1 MSADYRA
8 ALLIGPEQITVSS
21 LPRPTLAPGEVLVRI
36 YQASLCPTDLKKY
49 FHLDEKSAQ
58 ALSQDTPVVL
68 GHEAAGVVEE
78 VGSAVEGV
86 SPGQRV
92 AIDPMLPCGE
102 CVYCK
107 SGDFPMC
114 LNLAGVGAS
123 AGSVTGSI
131 RLLKEEGIGGC
142 FAEYVKVPAA
152 NLYHLPDSLSLES
165 AALMEPLADVLH
177 SLEKGAPRQDE
188 TAVVIGLGGMGL
200 MHVWAMSHRG
210 VGEIV
215 GIDPLP
221 ERRQMAESFG
231 ATTTLDPTAVDVVAA
246 LRALGDQA
254 GPHVVFVCAGGNA
267 QKPTT
272 QQALKAIRKG
282 GRVLLYAS
290 ALKPAD
296 IPVDINNI
304 HYGMITLTGTVG
316 FYRRHAEQALQML
329 AEGAIDASCI
339 RTPVFPLDQIQKAF
353 ALYGS
358 PEVVKVGIEI
368 SAE

>member
-21 LPRPTLAPGEVLVRI
+21 LPRPNLGPDEVLIRI
-36 YQASLCPTDLKKY
+36 HHASLCPTDLKKY
-49 FHLDEKSAQ
+49 FHLDEKSSS
-58 ALSQDTPVVL
+58 ALNQGTPVVL
-68 GHEAAGVVEE
+68 GHEAAGIVEE

-86 SPGQRV
+86 APGQRV

-107 SGDFPMC
+107 TGDFPMC
-114 LNLAGVGAS
+114 LNLAGIGAS
-123 AGSVTGSI
+123 AGSVSGSI
-131 RLLKEEGIGGC
+131 QLLKDKGVGGC

-152 NLYHLPDSLSLES
+152 NLYPLPDSLSLEA

-177 SLEKGAPRQDE
+177 SLEAGAPQKGE
-188 TAVVIGLGGMGL
+188 TAVVFGLGAMGL
-200 MHVWAMSHRG
+200 MHVWAMSHWG
-210 VGEIV
+210 IGQIV
-215 GIDPLP
+215 GIDPLA

-231 ATTTLDPTAVDVVAA
+231 ATTTLDPTVVDPVAA
-246 LRALGDQA
+246 LRELGDGA
-254 GPHVVFVCAGGNA
+254 GPHVIFVCTGGRA
-267 QKPTT
+267 QKLTT
-272 QQALKAIRKG
+272 EQSLRAIRKG
-282 GRVLLYAS
+282 GRILLYAS

-296 IPVDINNI
+296 IPVDINHI
-304 HYGMITLTGTVG
+304 HYGMIALTGTVG
-316 FYRRHAEQALQML
+316 FYRRHAEQALHML
-329 AEGAIDASCI
+329 AEGIIDASRI

-368 SAE
+368 NAE